1 MRTPAEKVSPTE
13 HETHVPERHVSGRIA
28 NQARRP
34 SLFRVTVERF
44 QEFAGRMKLRS
55 KFLLSLVLVIATM
68 TGGTLL
74 AVRQS
79 MQGQAQR
86 QGGESAR
93 NFIPTIVGIEAQKP

>member
-1 MRTPAEKVSPTE
+1 MRTPAEKVSSTG

-34 SLFRVTVERF
+34 RLFRVTVERF

-68 TGGTLL
+68 TGGRLL
-74 AVRQS
+74 AGHQS
-79 MQGQAQR
+79 VQGQAQR
-86 QGGESAR
+86 EVRRGAGNS
-93 NFIPTIVGIEAQKP
+93 ILTV